1 MKYSGSTER
10 SVSPDEND
18 SVHHQLKNNDKTKKF
33 GEVTIAAELGLIR
46 NHTKLSHKTK
56 LKSTHIRRALNA
68 AKRIKDIDDQ
78 TDGKLQ
84 LKSKAKSVPNL
95 HLRNTAKKEVTN
107 ELDIPDTN
115 DLVPNTLSKRFV
127 EKALQSVDAQ
137 MAIEKSQIDVLEE
150 ESYSQASKLKQ
161 VDKFI
166 RNYRRVNAQN
176 SSKRITLEDIAE
188 E

>member
-1 MKYSGSTER
+1 MKYSGSEER
-10 SVSPDEND
+10 NVKADDRD
-18 SVHHQLKNNDKTKKF
+18 SVHNQINSIGKFQKF

-46 NHTKLSHKTK
+46 NHTKVSHKTK

-78 TDGKLQ
+78 NDKKLH
-84 LKSKAKSVPNL
+84 LTNKAKSVPNL
-95 HLRNTAKKEVTN
+95 SLKSTVRKEVIS

-115 DLVPNTLSKRFV
+115 DLIPNTLSKRFV

-150 ESYSQASKLKQ
+150 ESYCQASKLKQ
-161 VDKFI
+161 IDKYI
-166 RNYRRVNAQN
+166 RNYRRSNVHN
-176 SSKRITLEDIAE
+176 SSKRLTLENIAE